1 MIWKGFLHTLPW
13 LGGGLIW
20 KVGNGRA
27 IRLGL
32 DPIVGQGSSFLLP
45 LDLREYLEDYGISTL
60 DQARNLTTFAQNYW
74 FSAADLDLDGDW
86 KTLWENYIVG
96 LEYGR
101 IRISKNF
108 DSLLWSHYQYV
119 GVLTAAQG
127 YECIVSSFCLVGQSQ
142 VLDLLWNLKI
152 PKNVC
157 CFIWLMLRN
166 RILTWDQLQR
176 RGR

>member
-45 LDLREYLEDYGISTL
+45 LDLHEYLEDYGISTL
-60 DQARNLTTFAQNYW
+60 DQARKLTTFAQNYW

-101 IRISKNF
+101 IHLSENC

-127 YECIVSSFCLVGQSQ
+127 YECIVSSFCSVGQS
-142 VLDLLWNLKI
+142 
-152 PKNVC
+152 
-157 CFIWLMLRN
+157 
-166 RILTWDQLQR
+166 
-176 RGR
+176 